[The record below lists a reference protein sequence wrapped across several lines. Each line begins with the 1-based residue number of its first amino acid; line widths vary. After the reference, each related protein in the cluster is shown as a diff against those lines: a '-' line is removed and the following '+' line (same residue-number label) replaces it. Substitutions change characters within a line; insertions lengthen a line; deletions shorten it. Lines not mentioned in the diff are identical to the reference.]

1 MLNDNNWDNI
11 GVYIYIYIEALFI
24 LLRVQNLG
32 LL

>member
-11 GVYIYIYIEALFI
+11 DVYIYIEALFI